1 MLMKIQGRIISE
13 RHTEQMVMNEIPLR
27 SSRNTVIEAFLQHG
41 MLSRSDLAALTG
53 ISRSAI
59 TEITQNLLDM
69 GLLQEFPVFQ
79 EKQGR
84 GRPAVLLKFSA
95 SHGYFGG
102 VSISDAPSLVILAD
116 MQGNI
121 VGECEIPPSDRPQK
135 VGATIRRAM
144 NDLLRQAGVHQDR
157 FLGIGIAVSGIINE
171 GTGVCRY
178 SAVLNWRDVP
188 LAQLVQDATG
198 VDVYIGNDANA
209 VAIGEKL
216 FGRARDLR
224 HFSSLILGRTIGCAH
239 YIDGNLYRG
248 YDGEAGEIG
257 HVTLDINGPHCPCG
271 KNGCLDMFA
280 GGRAIQA
287 SAKAAGLDCQSMTD
301 LEALAAVGNKAAITL
316 LRNGAQA
323 LGLSVASLIQINN
336 PECVL
341 FADLEGFGK
350 GIFQSTTRQVI
361 ENNILP
367 RLLAST
373 EIMFHQVEPN
383 FLARAAAS
391 IAAQQYLRKGIAS
404 RVNSNAL
411 LNR

>member
-1 MLMKIQGRIISE
+1 
-13 RHTEQMVMNEIPLR
+13 MNEVPLR
-27 SSRNTVIEAFLQHG
+27 SSRTTVIEAFLQHG

-53 ISRSAI
+53 ISRPAI

-84 GRPAVLLKFSA
+84 GRPAIFLGFSA

-102 VSISDAPSLVILAD
+102 VSITDTPSQVILAD

-121 VGECEIPPSDRPQK
+121 LMERKIPSSEHPQK
-135 VGATIRRAM
+135 LATTIRRVM
-144 NDLLRQAGVHQDR
+144 NDLLRRAGIPRER
-157 FLGIGIAVSGIINE
+157 FLGIGISVSGVVNE
-171 GTGVCRY
+171 TAGVCRY
-178 SAVLNWRDVP
+178 SAALNWRDVP
-188 LAQLVQDATG
+188 IAQLVRDATG
-198 VDVYIGNDANA
+198 VDTYVGNDANA

-224 HFSSLILGRTIGCAH
+224 HFSSLILGSTIGCAH

-257 HVTLDINGPHCPCG
+257 HVTVDINGPRCPCG

-280 GGRAIQA
+280 GGRALLA
-287 SAKAAGLDCQSMTD
+287 SAKAAGVACRNMGD
-301 LEALAAVGNKAAITL
+301 LEALAAVGNTTAMTV

-323 LGLSVASLIQINN
+323 LGLAVASLIQINN

-350 GIFQSTTRQVI
+350 GIFQATTRQVI

-367 RLLAST
+367 RLLASI
-373 EIMFHQVEPN
+373 ELVFHQVEPS

-391 IAAQQYLRKGIAS
+391 IAAQQYLCTGIAS
-404 RVNSNAL
+404 RVNGNVL
-411 LNR
+411 LSR

>member
-1 MLMKIQGRIISE
+1 MSE
-13 RHTEQMVMNEIPLR
+13 APLR
-27 SSRNTVIEAFLQHG
+27 SSRTTVIEAFLQHG

-84 GRPAVLLKFSA
+84 GRPAIFLRFNA

-102 VSISDAPSLVILAD
+102 VSITDTPSQVILAD

-121 VGECEIPPSDRPQK
+121 VMECEIPPSEHPQK
-135 VGATIRRAM
+135 LATSIRRVM
-144 NDLLRQAGVHQDR
+144 NDLLRRAGIPQER
-157 FLGIGIAVSGIINE
+157 FLGIGIAVSGVINE
-171 GTGVCRY
+171 TAGVCRY
-178 SAVLNWRDVP
+178 SAALNWRNVP
-188 LAQLVQDATG
+188 IAQIVRDATG
-198 VDVYIGNDANA
+198 VDTYVGNDANA

-239 YIDGNLYRG
+239 YIGGNLYRG

-257 HVTLDINGPHCPCG
+257 HVTLDINGPRCPCG

-280 GGRAIQA
+280 GGRALQA
-287 SAKAAGLDCQSMTD
+287 SAKAAGLACKNMSD
-301 LEALAAVGNKAAITL
+301 LEALAAVGNTTAMTV

-323 LGLSVASLIQINN
+323 LGLAVANLIQINN

-350 GIFQSTTRQVI
+350 GIFQATTRQVI
-361 ENNILP
+361 ENNIIP
-367 RLLAST
+367 RLLASI
-373 EIMFHQVEPN
+373 ELVFHQVEPS

-391 IAAQQYLRKGIAS
+391 IAAQQYLRTGIAS
-404 RVNSNAL
+404 RINNSVL
-411 LNR
+411 LNG